1 MWLSTVGVGDSLGIT
16 FRCGLLEQSLNQ
28 QVVRNDMAKSK
39 EEVRA
44 ERNRLF
50 KKDDAQAGE
59 AVALGRSFLNAPSL
73 LDARNGQIG
82 ALRGEAS
89 VTIHTRQAQQLLTG
103 REAVDGRPPV
113 MGLMRFSSILT
124 QITTAAKQDDPWADW
139 HLVQLEEKLTAAGEH
154 LTQQLSNIERV
165 LKANKLMDVQVSE
178 SVKPMKVSIGFA
190 SSYAYWVARLILQY
204 DEVVR
209 AVLTA
214 KHVAM
219 ISHEAANQLLSDA
232 GASLRRVFESTA
244 RYRFTGLTRADV
256 LANNARIAE
265 AEKRLDRKLEQVP
278 VDILDKSRRASY
290 APTIVSA
297 GQVTPLTPT
306 AAVAEDV
313 ATVATED
320 VV

>member
-1 MWLSTVGVGDSLGIT
+1 
-16 FRCGLLEQSLNQ
+16 
-28 QVVRNDMAKSK
+28 MAKSK

-44 ERNRLF
+44 ELNRLF

-103 REAVDGRPPV
+103 RDAVDGRPPV
-113 MGLMRFSSILT
+113 MGLMRFSNFLT
-124 QITTAAKQDDPWADW
+124 QITAAAKQDDPWADW
-139 HLVQLEEKLTAAGEH
+139 HLVQLEEALVAGEKS
-154 LTQQLSNIERV
+154 LKQQLENLKRV
-165 LKANKLMDVQVSE
+165 LRDNKMMDVQVSE
-178 SVKPMKVSIGFA
+178 SVKPMKVSVGFA
-190 SSYAYWVARLILQY
+190 SSYSYWVARLIVQY

-219 ISHEAANQLLSDA
+219 ISQEASGQLLTEA
-232 GASLRRVFESTA
+232 GANIRRVFESTV
-244 RYRFTGLTRADV
+244 RYRFTGLTREDV

-290 APTIVSA
+290 APAIVSV
-297 GQVTPLTPT
+297 GQVVSSGTAT
-306 AAVAEDV
+306 AAPDAGVAEIGSV
-313 ATVATED
+313 
-320 VV
+320 